1 MKKLAIVVREDTYDR
16 LLTPL
21 AFAWFAAEDGVEVD
35 MLFVLWSAR
44 VLTEDG
50 ARTVTIEGRHAAEAD
65 ALKRRMAETGEPTE
79 IRDYLKMLKG
89 TGKVRFYACRAAADT
104 FDVRESELVP
114 EAEGIVHSMWFLKEK
129 AIKAD
134 HCQYF

>member
-1 MKKLAIVVREDTYDR
+1 MKRLAMVVREDAYDR

-21 AFAWFAAEDGVEVD
+21 AFAWFAAEEGVEVD
-35 MLFVLWSAR
+35 VLFVLWAAR

-50 ARTVTIEGRHAAEAD
+50 ARSVTIEGRHAPEAE
-65 ALKRRMAETGEPTE
+65 ALKRRMRETGEPTE
-79 IRDYLKMLKG
+79 IPDYLRMLKR

-104 FDVRESELVP
+104 FDVSESTLLP
-114 EAEGIVHSMWFLKEK
+114 EAEGIVTSMWFLKEK
-129 AIKAD
+129 AIQAD

>member
-1 MKKLAIVVREDTYDR
+1 MKRLAIVVREDTYDR

-35 MLFVLWSAR
+35 MLFVLWAAR
-44 VLTEDG
+44 VLTEEG
-50 ARTVTIEGRHAAEAD
+50 ARSTIIEGRHAAEAE
-65 ALKRRMAETGEPTE
+65 ALKRRMGETGEPTE
-79 IRDYLKMLKG
+79 IRDYLRLLKR
-89 TGKVRFYACRAAADT
+89 TGRVRFYACRAAADT
-104 FDVRESELVP
+104 FDVNESNLVP
-114 EAEGIVHSMWFLKEK
+114 EAEGIASSMWFLNER